1 MTGQQ
6 HANKEK
12 GMPERL
18 YASPA
23 RDRIE
28 RMTPAMR
35 DLCCPGWEPIDV
47 TDQQAAGDLV
57 AELLAVE

>member
-1 MTGQQ
+1 MTEQ
-6 HANKEK
+6 
-12 GMPERL
+12 L

-35 DLCCPGWEPIDV
+35 DLCCPGWEQVDV
-47 TDQQAAGDLV
+47 ANQDEAADLF
-57 AELLAVE
+57 AELLAVG

>member
-1 MTGQQ
+1 
-6 HANKEK
+6 
-12 GMPERL
+12 MPEL
-18 YASPA
+18 TYLSPA

-35 DLCCPGWEPIDV
+35 DLCCPGWIEIDV